1 MNVHSTFTLNFAS
14 INFTKRNKESCENVL
29 CFYNKYYNVPSVNNT
44 SLNQIFEGYLDNQS
58 LPVSVIPSDVH
69 KEAKAN
75 EGEIITME

>member
-1 MNVHSTFTLNFAS
+1 M
-14 INFTKRNKESCENVL
+14 L

-58 LPVSVIPSDVH
+58 LPVSVIPSDAH